1 MKLFGNKWRRQFCC
15 WLTTFRRKNLNG
27 AILWTTMK
35 IYEYQCFRIYWMFN
49 RDTSHCSHNSGSVYF
64 YNSFETHYDI
74 SHQKKKYLE
83 LCNSYNLFTY
93 FRSAFCIVITV
104 WYFHEFNS
112 IFNFSIFIDKYT
124 DKKSV
129 SFSNFLITMR
139 KTLNSEKLLKNRDA

>member
-1 MKLFGNKWRRQFCC
+1 MEPFCEQLWKYMNINAFEFIECSIEILHIAYTILVLF
-15 WLTTFRRKNLNG
+15 
-27 AILWTTMK
+27 
-35 IYEYQCFRIYWMFN
+35 
-49 RDTSHCSHNSGSVYF
+49 
-64 YNSFETHYDI
+64 I
-74 SHQKKKYLE
+74 STIVLKHITISPIKKKYLE
-83 LCNSYNLFTY
+83 LCDSYNLFTY

-104 WYFHEFNS
+104 WYLHEFNS